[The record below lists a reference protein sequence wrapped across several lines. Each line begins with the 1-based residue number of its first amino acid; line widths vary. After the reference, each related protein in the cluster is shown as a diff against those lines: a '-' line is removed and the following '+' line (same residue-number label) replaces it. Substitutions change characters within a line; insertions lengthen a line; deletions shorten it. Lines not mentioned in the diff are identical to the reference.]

1 MSVDPPSSGRPTGPP
16 SGPLSGS
23 NRPPTGP
30 PPSQPPGR
38 GTGPGQPHG
47 PWWKSVPRVVAATA
61 AVIVAVVLAVV
72 FTRGGGGSS
81 AKGGE
86 VFLQSAGS
94 TGRDPYTPSTA
105 RQNSAAPE
113 PAVSAMPTTGAA
125 NEVRGVQGGAPGLY
139 TGTKNVPACDV
150 DKQITY
156 LRADPAKNRSFASAS
171 GVRPAGVPAYLRS
184 LTPVQLRVDTR
195 VTDHGYRAGSGTAQ
209 QAVLQAGTAVLVDGH
224 GVPRV
229 RCASG
234 NPLTPPVAQRATP
247 RIVGQRWSAYNPA
260 RVVVV
265 TPAAKPVKVFV
276 LFDTRHDDWIHRQRG
291 DHDCRHDRHAAPPV
305 LPNPWNA
312 PRPSG
317 SPTSPPNSSTS
328 PSSPSSTSPSAS
340 KPSGSK
346 PSGSKPSESKP
357 SGSEPSG
364 SKSSESKSPESGSK
378 TPESKTP
385 ESKTPESKTPESKP
399 ESKTP
404 ESKTPESKTPESKTP
419 ESKTPESKPE
429 SKTPESKNPESKT
442 PESKPPASKTP
453 ESASQAPTSQQQSAT
468 EPVAPTSGSAPA
480 GTSTFTTRSGNVTPP
495 QSPRS
500 VSPTV

>member
-1 MSVDPPSSGRPTGPP
+1 M
-16 SGPLSGS
+16 
-23 NRPPTGP
+23 
-30 PPSQPPGR
+30 
-38 GTGPGQPHG
+38 
-47 PWWKSVPRVVAATA
+47 PRVVAATA

-94 TGRDPYTPSTA
+94 TGQDPYTPSTA

-125 NEVRGVQGGAPGLY
+125 NEVRGVEGGAPGLY

-150 DKQITY
+150 EKQITY

-171 GVRPAGVPAYLRS
+171 GVQPSGVPAYLRS

-195 VTDHGYRAGSGTAQ
+195 VTDHGYRPGSGTAY

-247 RIVGQRWSAYNPA
+247 KIVGQRWSAYSPA

-265 TPAAKPVKVFV
+265 TPAARPVKVFV
-276 LFDTRHDDWIHRQRG
+276 LFDTRHDDWIHRERG
-291 DHDCRHDRHAAPPV
+291 DHECRHDRHAQPPV
-305 LPNPWNA
+305 LKNPWNA

-328 PSSPSSTSPSAS
+328 PSSPSSPSSASPSESKPSGS

-357 SGSEPSG
+357 SE

-385 ESKTPESKTPESKP
+385 ESKTPESKSP

-419 ESKTPESKPE
+419 ESKTPESKPPESKPPE

-442 PESKPPASKTP
+442 PESKTP
-453 ESASQAPTSQQQSAT
+453 ESKPPESKPESAGQAPTSQQQSAT
-468 EPVAPTSGSAPA
+468 EPVAPTPGSVPA
-480 GTSTFTTRSGNVTPP
+480 ETSTFTSRSGSVTPP
-495 QSPRS
+495 ESPRT

>member
-1 MSVDPPSSGRPTGPP
+1 MSVDPPSSGHPTGPP

-47 PWWKSVPRVVAATA
+47 PWWKSVPRMVAATA

-94 TGRDPYTPSTA
+94 TGQDPYTPSTA

-125 NEVRGVQGGAPGLY
+125 NEVRGVEGGAPGLY

-171 GVRPAGVPAYLRS
+171 GVQPSGVPAYLRS

-195 VTDHGYRAGSGTAQ
+195 VTDHGYRAGSGTAR

-247 RIVGQRWSAYNPA
+247 KIVGQRWAAYSPA

-328 PSSPSSTSPSAS
+328 PSSPPSTSPSE
-340 KPSGSK
+340 SK

-357 SGSEPSG
+357 SESKPSG
-364 SKSSESKSPESGSK
+364 SKSSESKSPESGSKTPESKTPESKTPESKPESK

-419 ESKTPESKPE
+419 ESKPE
-429 SKTPESKNPESKT
+429 
-442 PESKPPASKTP
+442 SKTP

-468 EPVAPTSGSAPA
+468 ESVAPTSGSAPA
-480 GTSTFTTRSGNVTPP
+480 ETSTFTTRSGNVTPP
-495 QSPRS
+495 ESPRS

>member
-1 MSVDPPSSGRPTGPP
+1 MSVDPPSSGPPTGPP

-23 NRPPTGP
+23 NRPPAGP
-30 PPSQPPGR
+30 PPSQPPGG
-38 GTGPGQPHG
+38 GTGPRKEPHG
-47 PWWKSVPRVVAATA
+47 PWWRSVPRVVAATA

-94 TGRDPYTPSTA
+94 TGQDPYTPSTA

-125 NEVRGVQGGAPGLY
+125 NEVRGVEGGAPGLY

-150 DKQITY
+150 EKQITY

-171 GVRPAGVPAYLRS
+171 GVQPSGVPAYLRS

-195 VTDHGYRAGSGTAQ
+195 VTDHGYRPGSGTAY

-247 RIVGQRWSAYNPA
+247 KIVGQRWSAYSPA

-265 TPAAKPVKVFV
+265 TPAARPVKVFV

-291 DHDCRHDRHAAPPV
+291 DHECRHDRHAQPPV
-305 LPNPWNA
+305 LKDPWNA

-328 PSSPSSTSPSAS
+328 PSSPSSPSSASPSE
-340 KPSGSK
+340 SK

-357 SGSEPSG
+357 SGSKPSE

-385 ESKTPESKTPESKP
+385 ESKTPESKS
-399 ESKTP
+399 P

-419 ESKTPESKPE
+419 ESKTPESKP
-429 SKTPESKNPESKT
+429 
-442 PESKPPASKTP
+442 PESKP
-453 ESASQAPTSQQQSAT
+453 ESAGQAPTSQRQSAT
-468 EPVAPTSGSAPA
+468 EPVAPTPGSVPA
-480 GTSTFTTRSGNVTPP
+480 ETSTFTSRSGSVTPP
-495 QSPRS
+495 ESPRT

>member
-1 MSVDPPSSGRPTGPP
+1 M
-16 SGPLSGS
+16 
-23 NRPPTGP
+23 
-30 PPSQPPGR
+30 
-38 GTGPGQPHG
+38 
-47 PWWKSVPRVVAATA
+47 PRMVAATA

-94 TGRDPYTPSTA
+94 TGQDPYTPSTA

-125 NEVRGVQGGAPGLY
+125 NEVRGVEGGAPGLY

-171 GVRPAGVPAYLRS
+171 GVQPSGVPAYLRS

-195 VTDHGYRAGSGTAQ
+195 VTDHGYRAGSGTAR

-247 RIVGQRWSAYNPA
+247 KIVGQRWAAYSPA

-328 PSSPSSTSPSAS
+328 PSSPPSTSPSE
-340 KPSGSK
+340 SK

-357 SGSEPSG
+357 SESKPSG
-364 SKSSESKSPESGSK
+364 SKSSESKSPESGSKTPESKTPESKTPESKPESK

-419 ESKTPESKPE
+419 ESKPE
-429 SKTPESKNPESKT
+429 
-442 PESKPPASKTP
+442 SKTP

-468 EPVAPTSGSAPA
+468 ESVAPTSGSAPA
-480 GTSTFTTRSGNVTPP
+480 ETSTFTTRSGNVTPP
-495 QSPRS
+495 ESPRS